1 MRVYLVLIAIIG
13 LFLLAG
19 ACSAAPTIPDETS
32 TIFSNANWTVVN
44 HQSII
49 TITAKNASFPI
60 PNATVSVLLTPTTLG
75 SLVMASTTT
84 DASGQVTGTFTAG
97 TKSGAVN
104 ITATITNA
112 SYSVQKTVTQYIDH
126 DSAYS
131 AQFDYDSEVTV
142 DTETPFVTSLTDR
155 WGNPFDNKNP
165 FDYHP
170 VSFYIGSVTGA
181 GAFDDGGVYRQ
192 NLNVMPDAN
201 GTISLIVKT
210 DIVSG
215 ENIISMKSIGA
226 ISDQYKSIVG
236 MTDAVPSRITAV
248 VTPDDPASQPCDGEA
263 DHIFTFVY
271 TLYDKHGNIA
281 KNQSL
286 LLHTSW
292 SEETDT
298 TFTTNDY
305 GQIWLTYGPHE
316 TAGNISV
323 TATSITNTSVT
334 DTHYVE
340 FYSTD
345 PVNMVLMASP
355 QTMGSLDSGSSIRA
369 NLSAEVIDTK
379 GNPVHN
385 ETVTFSIGTPVYDGT
400 YNITAGPELTSTSAV
415 TDSDGFAIVQFKPG
429 AFSRNATD
437 IDYTQTATGH
447 VTVTATWGTVKRTVQ
462 LTWKNYPYLSADTA
476 VSPITIALNGTVD
489 LTIKLKGDGWALQPN
504 PIDVDLV
511 LDRSGSMGYDIA
523 GNDPPK
529 SSTRLSIAKTA
540 ATNFVGNMTPG
551 QDRVGLFS
559 YSSTV
564 THNAALQTPFGPVTS
579 AISGLS
585 ATGATITRDATKQA
599 IDDMIAHKNT
609 NTKAVRAVIVMTDG
623 DWNYEG
629 SPAAHGTGW
638 PTGSSGYTFSGNT
651 LEPDNYRYYSDLG
664 GTLVQPTPIA
674 YFTASAGSSTKYKV
688 TFIDGSANSPTSFI
702 WNFGDGGTSTS
713 QSPSHTYTTTGTYT
727 VTETVTSTYGS
738 STLTR
743 TATVGWS
750 SYNSRSTVSLSPS
763 MSAPTNTYATCTN
776 GEFTTQNLSI
786 YAKNNNI
793 RLYFIFFAGTPNP
806 TSKTTLQTMANAT
819 GGFYQQATTA
829 ADLNDAYKKIAGDLQ
844 TAAGVNTSMQVVFN
858 NVNVSGVT
866 FPGAEVYSYVYNPST
881 TSGSTRITWQDG
893 NTNVTDQTADWNADH
908 NLNFTIG
915 TITLGQTWQADMLF
929 NITKAGNVEAF
940 GNSSLCFNN
949 GADCLFLPVKYI
961 NVIPNLT
968 NSGLSMG
975 GIQITDL
982 HPTQTKNITDFLPLT
997 WNLTYPGNITRS
1009 ATEDIYYSTD
1019 NNQWT
1024 HFDTKSSGPCNQS
1037 PQYSNLDVR
1046 DLPAGTYFI
1055 RVLAKAEDATGDEK
1069 ITETGIQIG
1078 MAGKSY
1084 IKLE

>member
-1 MRVYLVLIAIIG
+1 
-13 LFLLAG
+13 
-19 ACSAAPTIPDETS
+19 
-32 TIFSNANWTVVN
+32 
-44 HQSII
+44 
-49 TITAKNASFPI
+49 
-60 PNATVSVLLTPTTLG
+60 
-75 SLVMASTTT
+75 
-84 DASGQVTGTFTAG
+84 
-97 TKSGAVN
+97 
-104 ITATITNA
+104 
-112 SYSVQKTVTQYIDH
+112 
-126 DSAYS
+126 
-131 AQFDYDSEVTV
+131 
-142 DTETPFVTSLTDR
+142 
-155 WGNPFDNKNP
+155 
-165 FDYHP
+165 
-170 VSFYIGSVTGA
+170 
-181 GAFDDGGVYRQ
+181 
-192 NLNVMPDAN
+192 
-201 GTISLIVKT
+201 
-210 DIVSG
+210 
-215 ENIISMKSIGA
+215 
-226 ISDQYKSIVG
+226 

-511 LDRSGSMGYDIA
+511 LDRSGSMGYDIS
-523 GNDPPK
+523 GKNTNPPT
-529 SSTRLSIAKTA
+529 SLTRLYIAKTA

-585 ATGATITRDATKQA
+585 ATGATNTREATKQA

-623 DWNYEG
+623 DWNLYG
-629 SPAAHGTGW
+629 APNGKGNGFPSTDSILNNNIASW
-638 PTGSSGYTFSGNT
+638 SGGATDFSTYYYYT
-651 LEPDNYRYYSDLG
+651 DLG
-664 GTLVQPTPIA
+664 GGNYHDGT
-674 YFTASAGSSTKYKV
+674 TKV
-688 TFIDGSANSPTSFI
+688 NVPNNDPES
-702 WNFGDGGTSTS
+702 GGTVVN
-713 QSPSHTYTTTGTYT
+713 Y
-727 VTETVTSTYGS
+727 
-738 STLTR
+738 
-743 TATVGWS
+743 
-750 SYNSRSTVSLSPS
+750 YNTKAVYYDN
-763 MSAPTNTYATCTN
+763 A
-776 GEFTTQNLSI
+776 EFANQNLSI